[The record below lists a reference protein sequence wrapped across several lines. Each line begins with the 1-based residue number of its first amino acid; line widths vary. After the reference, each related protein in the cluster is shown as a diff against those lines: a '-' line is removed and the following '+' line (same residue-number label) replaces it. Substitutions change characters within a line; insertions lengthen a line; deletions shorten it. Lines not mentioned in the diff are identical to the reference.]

1 MKDLIKRKNA
11 ISNIILAIGAVL
23 LVYSIYVY
31 MDLKFF
37 QEKEIE
43 EYNVSVEEEVPI
55 VDLNEKLS
63 SEKDSKGNNG
73 EKSSSID
80 RKSIEDLKMIIEIPK
95 IKLNAAVV
103 NGTTSNYLKKGPGL
117 YEISPLPTDKDANV
131 LIAGH
136 RTTYGA
142 WFKKVDKLDIDD
154 DIFLKFER
162 KNYNYKVE
170 KVFIIEKNDW
180 SVTEHTGYNSLTLTS
195 CHPPGSSRQRI
206 VVRARLYNIRDE

>member
-1 MKDLIKRKNA
+1 MQNRNIPIIAQVRNRIHNELEEKN
-11 ISNIILAIGAVL
+11 S
-23 LVYSIYVY
+23 
-31 MDLKFF
+31 K
-37 QEKEIE
+37 
-43 EYNVSVEEEVPI
+43 
-55 VDLNEKLS
+55 VDLFEK
-63 SEKDSKGNNG
+63 N
-73 EKSSSID
+73 SSID
-80 RKSIEDLKMIIEIPK
+80 RKSVEDLKMIIEIPK

-103 NGTTSNYLKKGPGL
+103 NGTTPNYLKKGPGL

-154 DIFLKFER
+154 DIFLKFEG

-180 SVTEHTGYNSLTLTS
+180 SVTEPTGYNSLTLTS

-206 VVRARLYNIRDE
+206 VVRARLNNF